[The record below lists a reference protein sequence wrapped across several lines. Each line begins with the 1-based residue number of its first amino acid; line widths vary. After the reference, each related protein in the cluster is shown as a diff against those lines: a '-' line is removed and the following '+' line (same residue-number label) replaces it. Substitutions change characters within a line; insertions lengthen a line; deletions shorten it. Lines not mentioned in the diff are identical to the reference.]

1 MTIVEVV
8 SLETGKAI
16 SRGLVESVAV
26 RADSEAESIS
36 VEETSVGAF
45 DAGFSGPGF
54 AEEVAFGDN
63 GGIDVDDTL
72 TVLDD
77 GSVVA
82 GEAGSG
88 GVVPGGAEIA
98 DGDADTFGVGVPSFG
113 ALGAGSVNPDGASDV
128 GGGVDIGLF
137 AFAVDDL
144 VSFVALLTDAFLKIE
159 LLAFTLNL
167 AADSVLIEIVV
178 LRALDAGVLVP
189 DSAAEVVIELS
200 EERGVVELL
209 LGELQLL
216 RGGAYEK
223 QDHQKEEVRLDH
235 LRIIFASTIILN

>member
-1 MTIVEVV
+1 M
-8 SLETGKAI
+8 
-16 SRGLVESVAV
+16 
-26 RADSEAESIS
+26 
-36 VEETSVGAF
+36 
-45 DAGFSGPGF
+45 
-54 AEEVAFGDN
+54 
-63 GGIDVDDTL
+63 
-72 TVLDD
+72 
-77 GSVVA
+77 
-82 GEAGSG
+82 
-88 GVVPGGAEIA
+88 VP
-98 DGDADTFGVGVPSFG
+98 
-113 ALGAGSVNPDGASDV
+113 
-128 GGGVDIGLF
+128 
-137 AFAVDDL
+137 
-144 VSFVALLTDAFLKIE
+144 FVALLTDAFLKVE